1 VTEFE
6 QRWVLT
12 MRVRSKGNG
21 MGFVAFGAGML
32 LALLCPT
39 KVVLIVIAA
48 AFVLLG
54 LAVLKC

>member
-1 VTEFE
+1 
-6 QRWVLT
+6 

-21 MGFVAFGAGML
+21 TGFVAFGAGML

-54 LAVLKC
+54 LTVLKC